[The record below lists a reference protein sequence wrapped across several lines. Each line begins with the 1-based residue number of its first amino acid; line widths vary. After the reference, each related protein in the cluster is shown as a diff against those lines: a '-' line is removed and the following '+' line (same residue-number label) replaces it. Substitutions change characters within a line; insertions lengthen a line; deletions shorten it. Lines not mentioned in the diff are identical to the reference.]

1 MLFRSQKTYQDSPAS
16 KVGYFRVVTFQGARI
31 NGGRRSRELAI
42 VKTDALSDNVKA
54 EGLIT
59 ALKNQLFGNTRV
71 VLMTQDC
78 EFGPV
83 FYGRADLV
91 RFLETLDV
99 SQIPWAEYTVQEY
112 SA

>member
-1 MLFRSQKTYQDSPAS
+1 M
-16 KVGYFRVVTFQGARI
+16 
-31 NGGRRSRELAI
+31 RSRITL
-42 VKTDALSDNVKA
+42 KA
-54 EGLIT
+54 DGLIT
-59 ALKNQLFGNTRV
+59 ALNNQVFGNTPV

-91 RFLETLDV
+91 RFLETFDV
-99 SQIPWAEYTVQEY
+99 SQIPRAEYTVQEY